1 MSFPNVIND
10 INELEETKVS
20 LSELINLIYP
30 IGSVYISVNN
40 VSPQTFLGGTWEQ
53 IKDRFLLSA
62 GDTYTAGNIGG
73 EATHTLTQAE
83 TPAHTHSRGTMEI
96 IGNIQSRPGNNGANF
111 IDVYP
116 SGTSSSQAFGYIQDG
131 GAKWSGVATIT
142 STSGTPTDIIT
153 FQASKSWTG
162 ETSSVGGNAAHN
174 NMPPY
179 LTVYMW
185 KRTS

>member
-83 TPAHTHSRGTMEI
+83 TPAHTHTRGTMEI
-96 IGNIQSRPGNNGANF
+96 YGALYSELNFMRELTGVFKGYDDYGYYTYPANGDISWARYRTVDFIASRN
-111 IDVYP
+111 
-116 SGTSSSQAFGYIQDG
+116 
-131 GAKWSGVATIT
+131 
-142 STSGTPTDIIT
+142 
-153 FQASKSWTG
+153 WTG
-162 ETSSVGGNAAHN
+162 ETSSVGGNQPHN